1 MPTGLISRKI
11 LIKKKNMGTRIG
23 IIIITVIILS
33 GPLYTEEGYDW
44 RSHIIS
50 ELGAQNTRN
59 SWIMICGFLVMGT
72 GMIYDFLRRKS
83 APNLPFAI
91 FGLCLALAGLFPHKP
106 DDFSKNYDQF
116 YHTLHSVW
124 ATMAGISITVGLMWQ
139 AIKKEEMKEKALA
152 FTLGVLCV
160 FIPLVMLNLPDWDG
174 LLQRIMYGL
183 IFLWL
188 WFRYPIAT

>member
-1 MPTGLISRKI
+1 MR
-11 LIKKKNMGTRIG
+11 TRIG

-33 GPLYTEEGYDW
+33 GPLYTEAGYDW
-44 RSHIIS
+44 RSNIIS

-59 SWIMICGFLVMGT
+59 NWLMICGFLVLGM
-72 GMIYDFLRRKS
+72 GMIYDFLKTKS
-83 APNLPFAI
+83 AASLPFAI

-106 DDFSKNYDQF
+106 FDFSKDYNQF
-116 YHTLHSVW
+116 FHTMHSVW
-124 ATMAGISITVGLMWQ
+124 ATMAGISITAGLMWQ
-139 AIKKEEMKEKALA
+139 SIKKEEMKQRALA

-160 FIPLVMLNLPDWDG
+160 LIPLVMLNLPQWDG

-188 WFRYPIAT
+188 WFHYPTAA